1 MFSQKLNRKGK
12 DMSYS
17 QAQNR
22 ATQKYVKDNY
32 ERLYITVKK
41 GQKDTIKTAAEMQG
55 ESMNQYIK
63 TAIEMRVKQDLT
75 E

>member
-1 MFSQKLNRKGK
+1 MP
-12 DMSYS
+12 YS

-41 GQKDTIKTAAEMQG
+41 GQKDTIKTIAEKQG

-63 TAIEMRVKQDLT
+63 TAIEMRVKSDLT